1 MHTTSGGRV
10 AWSYIRR
17 REFIFTLRRAG
28 CTAARRARAAARA
41 HAAHWS
47 AHDRAADD
55 PDGQDRIA
63 AFHQGLQELGWSVG
77 RNVRIDT
84 RWGEDDADRER
95 KYATE
100 LVALA
105 PDIILASGT
114 LSVAALQQVSRTLP
128 IVFAAVTDPVG
139 AGFVDSLARPGGNA
153 TGFMIY
159 EYNLSA
165 KWLELLKQIAPS
177 VTRVAVI
184 RNSDNPAGLAVFG
197 AIQNAAQSLG
207 VEVRPVSVSIRD
219 AGEFE
224 RIIAAFARSPNGGLV
239 VTQTASAVQRDL
251 IITVAARY
259 KLPAVYAGNSNV
271 RASGGLISYGPDVV
285 DQFRQAAGYV
295 DRILKGEKPAD
306 LPVQAPTKYRAGDQ
320 PQDRQGAWPRR
331 AGSAAR
337 PRRRGDRMK
346 RREFITLLGG
356 AAAAWPLAAR
366 AQQPAMPVIGF
377 LDSRSPDAVIGP
389 AARLSPGPQGHR
401 LSSRATT
408 WRSNI
413 AGPRDNS
420 IDCRRWRPN
429 WFADGSP

>member
-1 MHTTSGGRV
+1 MK
-10 AWSYIRR
+10 RR
-17 REFIFTLRRAG
+17 RFIRLLG
-28 CTAARRARAAARA
+28 GVAAWPLAARA
-41 HAAHWS
+41 QQPERMRRIGLLMN
-47 AHDRAADD
+47 RAADN

-128 IVFAAVTDPVG
+128 IVFAGVTDPVG

-159 EYNLSA
+159 EYSLGA

-184 RNSDNPAGLAVFG
+184 RNPDNPVGLAVFG

-207 VEVRPVSVSIRD
+207 FEVRSVSVSVRD

-239 VTQTASAVQRDL
+239 ATQTASAVQRDL
-251 IITVAARY
+251 IIAVAARY
-259 KLPAVYAGNSNV
+259 KLPAVYAGNFNV

-295 DRILKGEKPAD
+295 DRILKGVKPAD
-306 LPVQAPTKYRAGDQ
+306 LPVQAPTKYQ
-320 PQDRQGAWPRR
+320 LVINL
-331 AGSAAR
+331 
-337 PRRRGDRMK
+337 K
-346 RREFITLLGG
+346 T
-356 AAAAWPLAAR
+356 AR
-366 AQQPAMPVIGF
+366 ALGLTVPDSLLARADEVIE
-377 LDSRSPDAVIGP
+377 
-389 AARLSPGPQGHR
+389 
-401 LSSRATT
+401 
-408 WRSNI
+408 
-413 AGPRDNS
+413 
-420 IDCRRWRPN
+420 
-429 WFADGSP
+429 

>member
-1 MHTTSGGRV
+1 MPIH
-10 AWSYIRR
+10 IQR
-17 REFIFTLRRAG
+17 REFIVSLSSM
-28 CTAARRARAAARA
+28 AAWPLAARA
-41 HAAHWS
+41 QPA
-47 AHDRAADD
+47 DRMRRIGLLMNRAADN
-55 PDGQDRIA
+55 PEGQDRIA

-77 RNVRIDT
+77 RNVRIET

-105 PDIILASGT
+105 PNIILASGT

-139 AGFVDSLARPGGNA
+139 AGFVHSLARPGGNA

-159 EYNLSA
+159 EYSLSA
-165 KWLELLKQIAPS
+165 KWLELLKQIAPT

-197 AIQNAAQSLG
+197 AIQNAAQSIG
-207 VEVRPVSVSIRD
+207 FEVSPVSVSVRD

-224 RIIAAFARSPNGGLV
+224 RSIAAFARSPNGGLV

-259 KLPAVYAGNSNV
+259 KLPAVYSLSWNV
-271 RASGGLISYGPDVV
+271 SASGGLISYGPDVI

-306 LPVQAPTKYRAGDQ
+306 LPVQAPTRYELIINLK
-320 PQDRQGAWPRR
+320 
-331 AGSAAR
+331 AAKALGLEI
-337 PRRRGDRMK
+337 PP
-346 RREFITLLGG
+346 TLL
-356 AAAAWPLAAR
+356 AR
-366 AQQPAMPVIGF
+366 ADEVIE
-377 LDSRSPDAVIGP
+377 
-389 AARLSPGPQGHR
+389 
-401 LSSRATT
+401 
-408 WRSNI
+408 
-413 AGPRDNS
+413 
-420 IDCRRWRPN
+420 
-429 WFADGSP
+429 

>member
-1 MHTTSGGRV
+1 M
-10 AWSYIRR
+10 ASYIGRR
-17 REFIFTLRRAG
+17 KFLATLLG
-28 CTAARRARAAARA
+28 GAAAWPLAARA
-41 HAAHWS
+41 QQADRMRHIGLLMN
-47 AHDRAADD
+47 RAADN
-55 PDGQDRIA
+55 PEGQDRIA

-95 KYATE
+95 QSATE

-128 IVFAAVTDPVG
+128 IVFAGVTDPVG
-139 AGFVDSLARPGGNA
+139 AGFVASLARPGGNA

-159 EYNLSA
+159 EYSLSA

-207 VEVRPVSVSIRD
+207 FEVRPVSVSVRD

-259 KLPAVYAGNSNV
+259 KLPAVYAGNFNV
-271 RASGGLISYGPDVV
+271 RASGSLISYGPV
-285 DQFRQAAGYV
+285 
-295 DRILKGEKPAD
+295 K
-306 LPVQAPTKYRAGDQ
+306 
-320 PQDRQGAWPRR
+320 AWP
-331 AGSAAR
+331 
-337 PRRRGDRMK
+337 
-346 RREFITLLGG
+346 ENLVIIT
-356 AAAAWPLAAR
+356 P
-366 AQQPAMPVIGF
+366 QE
-377 LDSRSPDAVIGP
+377 RSPESAVKVSK
-389 AARLSPGPQGHR
+389 ASLTTRVSPKP
-401 LSSRATT
+401 
-408 WRSNI
+408 
-413 AGPRDNS
+413 
-420 IDCRRWRPN
+420 
-429 WFADGSP
+429 

>member
-1 MHTTSGGRV
+1 M
-10 AWSYIRR
+10 RR
-17 REFIFTLRRAG
+17 REFLAFLG
-28 CTAARRARAAARA
+28 SVVAAWPLAARA
-41 HAAHWS
+41 QQPERVRLIGVLMN
-47 AHDRAADD
+47 RAADN

-63 AFHQGLQELGWSVG
+63 AFHQGLQELGWNVG

-95 KYATE
+95 KSATE

-128 IVFAAVTDPVG
+128 IVFAGVTDPVG
-139 AGFVDSLARPGGNA
+139 AGFVDSLARPGRNA

-159 EYNLSA
+159 EYSLSA

-207 VEVRPVSVSIRD
+207 FEVSPVSVSVRD

-259 KLPAVYAGNSNV
+259 KLPAVYSLSINV
-271 RASGGLISYGPDVV
+271 TGSGGLISYGPDV
-285 DQFRQAAGYV
+285 
-295 DRILKGEKPAD
+295 
-306 LPVQAPTKYRAGDQ
+306 
-320 PQDRQGAWPRR
+320 
-331 AGSAAR
+331 
-337 PRRRGDRMK
+337 
-346 RREFITLLGG
+346 
-356 AAAAWPLAAR
+356 
-366 AQQPAMPVIGF
+366 
-377 LDSRSPDAVIGP
+377 
-389 AARLSPGPQGHR
+389 
-401 LSSRATT
+401 
-408 WRSNI
+408 
-413 AGPRDNS
+413 
-420 IDCRRWRPN
+420 
-429 WFADGSP
+429 

>member
-1 MHTTSGGRV
+1 MAIH
-10 AWSYIRR
+10 IQR
-17 REFIFTLRRAG
+17 REFIVSLSSM
-28 CTAARRARAAARA
+28 AAWPLTARAQQADRMRRIGLLMN
-41 HAAHWS
+41 
-47 AHDRAADD
+47 RAADN

-77 RNVRIDT
+77 RNVRIET
-84 RWGEDDADRER
+84 RWGQDDPDRER

-105 PDIILASGT
+105 PDIIMASGT

-128 IVFAAVTDPVG
+128 IVFAGVTDPVG
-139 AGFVDSLARPGGNA
+139 AGFVESLARPGGNA

-159 EYNLSA
+159 EYSLSA
-165 KWLELLKQIAPS
+165 KWLELLKQISPS

-197 AIQNAAQSLG
+197 AIRNAAQSLG
-207 VEVRPVSVSIRD
+207 FEVRSVSTSVRD

-259 KLPAVYAGNSNV
+259 KLPAVYAGNFNV

-306 LPVQAPTKYRAGDQ
+306 LPVQAPTKFRLVINLTTAKGLGLTVPD
-320 PQDRQGAWPRR
+320 
-331 AGSAAR
+331 
-337 PRRRGDRMK
+337 
-346 RREFITLLGG
+346 TLL
-356 AAAAWPLAAR
+356 AR
-366 AQQPAMPVIGF
+366 ADEVIE
-377 LDSRSPDAVIGP
+377 
-389 AARLSPGPQGHR
+389 
-401 LSSRATT
+401 
-408 WRSNI
+408 
-413 AGPRDNS
+413 
-420 IDCRRWRPN
+420 
-429 WFADGSP
+429 